1 MNLCS
6 DNHDEICYECKK
18 CPMCELMAEYKQFKT
33 DAAFEVKTLSQ
44 ENERLTEALE
54 EPLNRIARGVALT
67 MPQITAVK

>member
-1 MNLCS
+1 
-6 DNHDEICYECKK
+6 
-18 CPMCELMAEYKQFKT
+18 MCDLIAEYKQFKT